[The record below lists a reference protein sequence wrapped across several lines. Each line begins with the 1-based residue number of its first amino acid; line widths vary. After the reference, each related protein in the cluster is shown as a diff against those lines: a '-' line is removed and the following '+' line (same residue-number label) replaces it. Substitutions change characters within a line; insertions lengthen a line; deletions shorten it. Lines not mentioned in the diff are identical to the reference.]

1 MADTAIFTRQLKTQL
16 EEEKAERQFAEDEV
30 AAVIVDR
37 GLLEEELAA
46 TRRAVRERVALA
58 EREQEN
64 EKEEPALQV
73 CCSSIYIAPY

>member
-1 MADTAIFTRQLKTQL
+1 VADTAIFTRQLKTQL

-58 EREQEN
+58 EREQED
-64 EKEEPALQV
+64 EKEKPALQV
-73 CCSSIYIAPY
+73 CRSTI

>member
-16 EEEKAERQFAEDEV
+16 EEKAERQFAEDEV
-30 AAVIVDR
+30 AAVAGDR

-46 TRRAVRERVALA
+46 ARRAVRERVALA
-58 EREQEN
+58 EREQED

-73 CCSSIYIAPY
+73 CRFSIYIAPY